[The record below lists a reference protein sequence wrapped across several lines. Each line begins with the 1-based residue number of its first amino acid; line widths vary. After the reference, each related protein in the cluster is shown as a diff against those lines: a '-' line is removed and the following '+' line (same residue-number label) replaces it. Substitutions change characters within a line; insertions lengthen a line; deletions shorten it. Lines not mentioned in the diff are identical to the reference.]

1 MNTVVEVSSGMSVM
15 NECYDCMTI
24 ADYDVQCRVCDESD
38 EARVDELAWNHRAD
52 ERLSEGDV
60 ITDLTTP
67 PSATEWV
74 GSHTRQS
81 DGTIRDEFVPATYNL
96 ADRCP
101 GSYFLGKHLFDL
113 DDILCIQN
121 EVGAKNAY
129 KKMVQKRRP
138 PLGRGGPP
146 LNKQYKGD

>member
-1 MNTVVEVSSGMSVM
+1 MQTVEVSNGMSVI
-15 NECYDCMTI
+15 NECYDCMAI

-81 DGTIRDEFVPATYNL
+81 DGRIRDEFAPATYNL

-101 GSYFLGKHLFDL
+101 GSYFLGKHIFDL
-113 DDILCIQN
+113 DDDEQHSIIHFYEMICMNCNL
-121 EVGAKNAY
+121 VRL
-129 KKMVQKRRP
+129 KRT
-138 PLGRGGPP
+138 GC
-146 LNKQYKGD
+146 QECV

>member
-1 MNTVVEVSSGMSVM
+1 MNTVVEVSNGMSVI
-15 NECYDCMTI
+15 NECYDCINI

-38 EARVDELAWNHRAD
+38 EARIDELAWNHRAD

-81 DGTIRDEFVPATYNL
+81 DGSIRDEFTPATYNL

-101 GSYFLGKHLFDL
+101 GSYFLGKHIFDL
-113 DDILCIQN
+113 DDN
-121 EVGAKNAY
+121 EQHSIIHFYEMICLNCNLVRL
-129 KKMVQKRRP
+129 KRTGCQEC
-138 PLGRGGPP
+138 L
-146 LNKQYKGD
+146 

>member
-1 MNTVVEVSSGMSVM
+1 MQTVEVSNGMSVI
-15 NECYDCMTI
+15 NQCYDCMTI
-24 ADYDVQCRVCDESD
+24 ADETDDDDMKCRVCDESD

-60 ITDLTTP
+60 ITDLATP

-81 DGTIRDEFVPATYNL
+81 DGRIRDEFAPATYNL

-101 GSYFLGKHLFDL
+101 GSYFLGKHIFDL
-113 DDILCIQN
+113 DDDEQHSIIHFYEMICMNCNL
-121 EVGAKNAY
+121 VRL
-129 KKMVQKRRP
+129 KRT
-138 PLGRGGPP
+138 GC
-146 LNKQYKGD
+146 QECV

>member
-1 MNTVVEVSSGMSVM
+1 MNTVVEVSSGMSVI
-15 NECYDCMTI
+15 NECYDCITI

-81 DGTIRDEFVPATYNL
+81 DGSIRDEFTPATYNL

-101 GSYFLGKHLFDL
+101 STYFLGTHIFDL
-113 DDILCIQN
+113 DEDEQRSVIHFYEMICPNCNL
-121 EVGAKNAY
+121 VRL
-129 KKMVQKRRP
+129 KRTGCQEC
-138 PLGRGGPP
+138 L
-146 LNKQYKGD
+146 

>member
-1 MNTVVEVSSGMSVM
+1 MNTIVEVSSGMSVI
-15 NECYDCMTI
+15 NECYDCITI
-24 ADYDVQCRVCDESD
+24 ADYDVKCRVCDESD
-38 EARVDELAWNHRAD
+38 EARIDELAWNHRAD

-67 PSATEWV
+67 PGTSEWV

-113 DDILCIQN
+113 DDN
-121 EVGAKNAY
+121 EQRSVIHFYEMICPSCNLVY
-129 KKMVQKRRP
+129 PKRS
-138 PLGRGGPP
+138 GC
-146 LNKQYKGD
+146 QECV

>member
-1 MNTVVEVSSGMSVM
+1 MNTVVEVSNGMSVM
-15 NECYDCMTI
+15 NECYDCMTV
-24 ADYDVQCRVCDESD
+24 ADYDVKCRVCDESA
-38 EARVDELAWNHRAD
+38 EARIDELAWNHRAD

-81 DGTIRDEFVPATYNL
+81 DGRVRDEFTPATYNL

-101 GSYFLGKHLFDL
+101 GSYFLGKHIFDL
-113 DDILCIQN
+113 DDN
-121 EVGAKNAY
+121 EQHSIIHFDEMICLNCNLVRL
-129 KKMVQKRRP
+129 KRTGCQEC
-138 PLGRGGPP
+138 L
-146 LNKQYKGD
+146 

>member
-1 MNTVVEVSSGMSVM
+1 MNTVVEISSGMSVM

-38 EARVDELAWNHRAD
+38 EARIDELAWNHRAD

-81 DGTIRDEFVPATYNL
+81 DGSIRDEFTPATYNL

-101 GSYFLGKHLFDL
+101 GSYFLGKHIFDL
-113 DDILCIQN
+113 DDN
-121 EVGAKNAY
+121 EQHSIIHFYEMICLNCNLVRL
-129 KKMVQKRRP
+129 KRTGCQEC
-138 PLGRGGPP
+138 L
-146 LNKQYKGD
+146 

>member
-1 MNTVVEVSSGMSVM
+1 MNTVEVSNGMSVI
-15 NECYDCMTI
+15 NQCYDCMTI
-24 ADYDVQCRVCDESD
+24 ADETDDDDMKCRVCDESD

-60 ITDLTTP
+60 ITDLATP

-81 DGTIRDEFVPATYNL
+81 DGRIRDEFAPATYNL

-101 GSYFLGKHLFDL
+101 STYFLGKHIFDL
-113 DDILCIQN
+113 DEDEQRSVIHFYEMICMNCNL
-121 EVGAKNAY
+121 VRL
-129 KKMVQKRRP
+129 KRT
-138 PLGRGGPP
+138 GC
-146 LNKQYKGD
+146 QECV

>member
-1 MNTVVEVSSGMSVM
+1 MNTIVEVSNGMSVM
-15 NECYDCMTI
+15 NECYDCMTV

-38 EARVDELAWNHRAD
+38 EARIDELAWNHRAD

-81 DGTIRDEFVPATYNL
+81 DGSIRDEFTPATYNL

-101 GSYFLGKHLFDL
+101 GSYFLGKHIFDL
-113 DDILCIQN
+113 DDN
-121 EVGAKNAY
+121 EQHSIIHFYEMICLNCNLVRL
-129 KKMVQKRRP
+129 KRTGCQEC
-138 PLGRGGPP
+138 L
-146 LNKQYKGD
+146 

>member
-1 MNTVVEVSSGMSVM
+1 MNTVEVSNGMSVI
-15 NECYDCMTI
+15 NQCYDCMTI
-24 ADYDVQCRVCDESD
+24 ADETDDDDMKCRVCDESD

-60 ITDLTTP
+60 ITDLATP

-81 DGTIRDEFVPATYNL
+81 DGRIRDEFAPATYNL

-101 GSYFLGKHLFDL
+101 GSYFLGKHIFDL
-113 DDILCIQN
+113 DDDEQHSIIHFYEMICMNCNL
-121 EVGAKNAY
+121 VRL
-129 KKMVQKRRP
+129 KRT
-138 PLGRGGPP
+138 GC
-146 LNKQYKGD
+146 QECV

>member
-1 MNTVVEVSSGMSVM
+1 MNTVVEISSGMSVM
-15 NECYDCMTI
+15 NECYDCMTV

-38 EARVDELAWNHRAD
+38 EARIDELAWNHRAD

-81 DGTIRDEFVPATYNL
+81 DGSIRDEFTPATYNL

-101 GSYFLGKHLFDL
+101 GSYFLGKHIFDL
-113 DDILCIQN
+113 DDN
-121 EVGAKNAY
+121 EQHSIIHFYEMICLNCNLVRL
-129 KKMVQKRRP
+129 KRTGCQEC
-138 PLGRGGPP
+138 L
-146 LNKQYKGD
+146 

>member
-1 MNTVVEVSSGMSVM
+1 MNTVVEVSSGMSVI
-15 NECYDCMTI
+15 NECYDCITI

-38 EARVDELAWNHRAD
+38 EARIDELAWNHRAD

-81 DGTIRDEFVPATYNL
+81 DGSIRDELTPATYNL

-101 GSYFLGKHLFDL
+101 GSYFLGKHIFDL
-113 DDILCIQN
+113 DDN
-121 EVGAKNAY
+121 EQHSMIHFYEMICLNCNLVRL
-129 KKMVQKRRP
+129 KRTGCQEC
-138 PLGRGGPP
+138 L
-146 LNKQYKGD
+146 

>member
-1 MNTVVEVSSGMSVM
+1 MNTVVEVSNGMSVM

-38 EARVDELAWNHRAD
+38 EARIDELAWNHRAD

-81 DGTIRDEFVPATYNL
+81 DGSIRDEFTPATYNL

-101 GSYFLGKHLFDL
+101 GSYFLGKHIFDL
-113 DDILCIQN
+113 DDN
-121 EVGAKNAY
+121 EQHSIIHFYEMICLNCNLVRL
-129 KKMVQKRRP
+129 KRTGCQEC
-138 PLGRGGPP
+138 L
-146 LNKQYKGD
+146 

>member
-1 MNTVVEVSSGMSVM
+1 MNTVVEVSSGMSVI

-74 GSHTRQS
+74 GSHTRQN
-81 DGTIRDEFVPATYNL
+81 DGSIRDEFTPATYNL

-101 GSYFLGKHLFDL
+101 GSYFLGKHIFDL
-113 DDILCIQN
+113 DDN
-121 EVGAKNAY
+121 EQHSIIHFYEMICLNCNLVRL
-129 KKMVQKRRP
+129 KRTGCQEC
-138 PLGRGGPP
+138 L
-146 LNKQYKGD
+146 

>member
-1 MNTVVEVSSGMSVM
+1 MTEVIQVSNGMSVI
-15 NECYDCMTI
+15 NQCYDCMTI
-24 ADYDVQCRVCDESD
+24 ADETDDDDMKCRVCDESD

-60 ITDLTTP
+60 ITDLATP

-81 DGTIRDEFVPATYNL
+81 DGRIRDEFAPATYNL

-101 GSYFLGKHLFDL
+101 GSYFLGKHIFDL
-113 DDILCIQN
+113 DDDEQHSIIHFYEMICMNCNL
-121 EVGAKNAY
+121 VRL
-129 KKMVQKRRP
+129 KRT
-138 PLGRGGPP
+138 GC
-146 LNKQYKGD
+146 QECV